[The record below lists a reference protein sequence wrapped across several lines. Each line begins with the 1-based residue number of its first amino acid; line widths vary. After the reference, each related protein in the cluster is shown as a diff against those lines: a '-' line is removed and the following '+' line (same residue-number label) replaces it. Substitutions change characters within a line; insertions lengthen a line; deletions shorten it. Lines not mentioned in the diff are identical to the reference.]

1 MDGREAYPVQSFSAH
16 DSMPGSVR
24 TQNIQPMSSSKI
36 LTATL
41 AVVLTTFANLGAIEP
56 SGVEKH
62 PAPTSLG
69 SGAILQELHS
79 FLQLGRVLY
88 VAAHPDDEN
97 TRLLSYFAKGRG
109 YKTGYLSLTRGDGGQ
124 NLLGSEL
131 RDQLGVIRTQELL
144 AARRI
149 DGAVQFFTR
158 ANDFGFSKTPD
169 ETFRIWDRTAV
180 LSDVVRI
187 IRRFR
192 PDVVITRFSTEPGTT
207 HGHHTASAIL
217 AVEAFSMA
225 GDSAAFPEQIALD
238 GLQPWQ
244 PTRVLWNSFSA
255 GVRSGNRESN
265 AVALQV
271 DSGAYNAFLGESFGE
286 IAARSRTQH
295 KSQGFGSVANRASGT
310 DSFTV
315 VAGKPASHD
324 IFEGIETSWSRI
336 PGGERIGRAAL
347 AILDAFNPGKPSAS
361 VPALLGL
368 RDQVLHAAYPE
379 NPAILAHKLAQ
390 LDRVIFACLGM
401 FVETTTSRAELMP
414 GEKVDVRFRVLVR
427 DLAPNL
433 KVRWVQSRLGGG
445 GVSVAPGQVLSPGRL
460 SEQAALTTIA
470 EDSPPSTPYWLREHG
485 DEGMFRVDN
494 VRLIGT
500 PENSPVL
507 PVEHVFEINGKRL
520 TASDSVVEVI
530 DDPIRGE
537 IRRQVQVVP
546 PVTLYFPQDLEL
558 FSPGESKTVWVE
570 VEATRAGTAGRIDIE
585 APSGWTAK
593 SPSQTFDLKDRGAR
607 ARISFTI
614 AAPHEPATA
623 MLGVRA
629 TVNGALIRTSRIDI
643 RYDHIPAQL
652 LQPQA
657 QAKLVSLDL
666 AIKGKSVGY
675 LPGAGDLVAEGIR
688 RMGCDVTILGNGDL
702 TVDRLRTFDSVVLGV
717 RAFNTRADIEPS
729 LAALFDYAKQGGTVI
744 VQYNTT
750 ADLKSTR
757 FAPYPLTLSRERVV
771 DEAAPV
777 TILAKDHPAMIG
789 PNRITSADFDHWVQE
804 RGLYFPSRW
813 DERFTPLLSCA
824 DPGEP
829 QRQGA
834 LLVAKHGK
842 GWFVYTGLSFF
853 RELPAGVPGAYRLF
867 ANLLSLGK

>member
-1 MDGREAYPVQSFSAH
+1 
-16 DSMPGSVR
+16 
-24 TQNIQPMSSSKI
+24 MSPFKI
-36 LTATL
+36 LTASL
-41 AVVLTTFANLGAIEP
+41 SFVLPLVSSLNAAEAGGDVRHAM
-56 SGVEKH
+56 
-62 PAPTSLG
+62 PASLG

-109 YKTGYLSLTRGDGGQ
+109 YATGYLSLTRGDGGQ

-169 ETFRIWDRTAV
+169 ETLRIWDKTAV
-180 LSDVVRI
+180 LSDVVRV

-192 PDVVITRFSTEPGTT
+192 PDVILTRFSPEPGTT

-217 AVEAFSMA
+217 AAEAFAMA
-225 GDSAAFPEQIALD
+225 GDSEAFPEQIALD
-238 GLQPWQ
+238 GLQPWK
-244 PTRVLWNSFSA
+244 PVRVLWNSFSA
-255 GVRSGNRESN
+255 GMRSGSREGTP
-265 AVALQV
+265 ATLQV
-271 DSGAYNAFLGESFGE
+271 DSGAYNTFLGESFGE

-295 KSQGFGSVANRASGT
+295 KSQGFGSVANRGSGS

-315 VAGKPASHD
+315 VAGGPASRD
-324 IFEGIETSWSRI
+324 LFDGIETSWSRI
-336 PGGERIGRAAL
+336 PGGEKIGRAAL
-347 AILDAFNPGKPSAS
+347 AVIDAFNPQRPSAS
-361 VPALLGL
+361 VPALMDIRELL
-368 RDQVLHAAYPE
+368 LHASYPE
-379 NPAILAHKLAQ
+379 SPVVLADKRAQ
-390 LDRVIFACLGM
+390 LEKVIFACLGM
-401 FVETTTSRAELMP
+401 FVEATTSHAELVP
-414 GEKVDVRFRVLVR
+414 GEEVEVKFRVLVR
-427 DLAPNL
+427 DLAPPL
-433 KVRWVQSRLGGG
+433 RVRWLQSRIEGKEISTRADQVL
-445 GVSVAPGQVLSPGRL
+445 APGRI
-460 SEQAALTTIA
+460 SERTATTAIA
-470 EDSPPSTPYWLREHG
+470 QGTSPSTPYWLKEHG

-507 PVEHVFEINGKRL
+507 PVEHVFEINGKTI
-520 TASDSVVEVI
+520 TAADSVVQVI

-558 FSPGESKTVWVE
+558 FSPGEERAVWVE
-570 VEATRAGTAGRIDIE
+570 VEATRPGTVGRIEIE
-585 APSGWTAK
+585 APAGWAVK
-593 SPSQTFDLKDRGAR
+593 SSSQSFDLKDRGAR
-607 ARISFTI
+607 ARIPFTI
-614 AAPHEPATA
+614 EAPQEPATA
-623 MLGVRA
+623 MLGARA
-629 TVNGALIRTSRIDI
+629 TVNGAVVRTSRIDI

-652 LQPQA
+652 IQPPA
-657 QAKLVSLDL
+657 QARLVSLNL

-675 LPGAGDLVAEGIR
+675 LPGAGDLVAESIR
-688 RMGCDVTILGNGDL
+688 RMGCEVTILGSGDL
-702 TVDRLRTFDSVVLGV
+702 TADRLRAFDSVVLGV
-717 RAFNTRADIEPS
+717 RAFNTREDIEPS
-729 LAALFDYAKQGGTVI
+729 LPALFDYAQQGGTVI

-771 DEAAPV
+771 DETAPV
-777 TILAKDHPAMIG
+777 TILAVDHPAMTA
-789 PNRITSADFDHWVQE
+789 PNRIGPADFEHWVQE
-804 RGLYFPSRW
+804 RGLYFPGRW
-813 DERFTPLLSCA
+813 DAHFTPLLSLA

>member
-1 MDGREAYPVQSFSAH
+1 MDAREAYHVKSFSVH
-16 DSMPGSVR
+16 DSIPGPSP
-24 TQNIQPMSSSKI
+24 TQNFQPMFSSKI
-36 LTATL
+36 LTAT
-41 AVVLTTFANLGAIEP
+41 FALLVMAFASLNAIEP
-56 SGVEKH
+56 AGAEKY
-62 PAPTSLG
+62 PAPASLG

-109 YKTGYLSLTRGDGGQ
+109 YATGYLSLTRGDGGQ

-180 LSDVVRI
+180 LSDVVRV

-192 PDVVITRFSTEPGTT
+192 PDVIVTRFSTEPGTT

-225 GDSAAFPEQIALD
+225 GDPEAFPEQLALD
-238 GLQPWQ
+238 GLQAWQ

-255 GVRSGNRESN
+255 GMRSGNRETS

-295 KSQGFGSVANRASGT
+295 KSQGFGSVANRASGS

-315 VAGKPASHD
+315 VAGKPANHD
-324 IFEGIETSWSRI
+324 IFDRIETSWSRI
-336 PGGERIGRAAL
+336 PGGERIGRATL

-361 VPALLGL
+361 VPALLDL
-368 RDQVLHAAYPE
+368 REQVLHADYPE
-379 NPAILAHKLAQ
+379 NPAILADKLAQ
-390 LDRVIFACLGM
+390 LDRVIFACIGM
-401 FVETTTSRAELMP
+401 FTETTTPRAELMP
-414 GEKVDVRFRVLVR
+414 GEKVDLKFRVLVR

-433 KVRWVQSRLGGG
+433 KVRWVQSRIPGD
-445 GVSVAPGQVLSPGRL
+445 GVSIAPGQILSPGRF
-460 SEQAALTTIA
+460 SEQTASTTIA
-470 EDSPPSTPYWLREHG
+470 ENAPPSTPYWLREHG
-485 DEGMFRVDN
+485 DEGMFRVEN

-500 PENSPVL
+500 PENKPVL
-507 PVEHVFEINGKRL
+507 PVEHVFEINGKML
-520 TASDSVVEVI
+520 TAADSVVEVI

-537 IRRQVQVVP
+537 IRRLVQVVP

-558 FSPGESKTVWVE
+558 FSPGESKSVWVE
-570 VEATRAGTAGRIDIE
+570 VEATRAGTAGRVDIE
-585 APSGWTAK
+585 TPSGWTAK

-607 ARISFTI
+607 ARIPFTI
-614 AAPHEPATA
+614 VAPREPATTT
-623 MLGVRA
+623 LGVRA
-629 TVNGALIRTSRIDI
+629 TVNGAVIRTSRIDI

-652 LQPQA
+652 LQPA
-657 QAKLVSLDL
+657 AKAKLVCLNL
-666 AIKGKSVGY
+666 KIKGKSVGY
-675 LPGAGDLVAEGIR
+675 LPGAGDLVADGIR
-688 RMGCDVTILGNGDL
+688 RMGCDVTILGSGDL
-702 TVDRLRTFDSVVLGV
+702 TVDRLRAFDSVVLGV
-717 RAFNTRADIEPS
+717 RAFNTRADIDPS
-729 LAALFDYAKQGGTVI
+729 LEALFDYAKQGGTVI

-777 TILAKDHPAMIG
+777 TILAKNHPAMIG
-789 PNRITSADFDHWVQE
+789 PNRIVPEDFEHWVQE
-804 RGLYFPSRW
+804 RGLYFPGRW
-813 DERFTPLLSCA
+813 DDRFTPLLSCA
-824 DPGEP
+824 DQGEP

-842 GWFVYTGLSFF
+842 GWYVYTGLSFF